1 MSIDHAK
8 LREHAVELQRL
19 LAHYAPLEPEV
30 AMLQRQLAPFLEP
43 ILNGTALLPYDRI
56 PGGRQILESKLGQ
69 LGDLAAAFWEFSF
82 FARGGDSEEEE
93 RFAARVRSDPSFMAR
108 MLSPRLTWRE
118 RLWSA
123 WVRLTR
129 PTWRR

>member
-1 MSIDHAK
+1 MPIDQAK
-8 LREHAVELQRL
+8 LREHALELQRL
-19 LAHYAPLEPEV
+19 LAHYAPMEPEAV
-30 AMLQRQLAPFLEP
+30 MLQRQLAPLIEP
-43 ILNGTALLPYDRI
+43 ILDGTARLPYDRI
-56 PGGRQILESKLGQ
+56 PGTRQMLESKLGE

-82 FARGGDSEEEE
+82 FARGGDAEEEA
-93 RFAARVRSDPSFMAR
+93 RFAARVRLDPSFMAR

-129 PTWRR
+129 PTGRR